1 MAQLFDYI
9 ARQTPLI
16 VDGALATEMETRGAD
31 LHDSLW
37 SARYLFAQPQ
47 LIHDV
52 HADYIVA
59 GADIVITASYQATIA
74 GFLARGWTQ
83 SQAEQLIHTAVSI
96 AQSARDAW
104 WSANA
109 ATTPRLRP
117 LVAGSIGPYGAYTAD
132 GGEYR
137 GNYGLS
143 RDELKNFHR
152 ERMRILVAAGV
163 DCLACETIPD
173 LVEAQ
178 ALAELLA
185 EFPAVEAWMSLS
197 CQSGSQT
204 CAGQSL
210 VEVATCLRQYPQ
222 IVAIG
227 ANCTPPQYMPEII
240 RTLRAHSPQAVVVY
254 PNSGETYDGA
264 TGTWH
269 GTVTCD
275 DYVQAAQTRL
285 AAGAQ
290 LIGGCCRTNPAMIAG
305 LRAAFLPKKSDDA
318 I

>member
-47 LIHDV
+47 LIYDV
-52 HADYIVA
+52 HADYIAA

-197 CQSGSQT
+197 CLSGSQT

-275 DYVQAAQTRL
+275 DYVQAAQTWL

>member
-1 MAQLFDYI
+1 
-9 ARQTPLI
+9 
-16 VDGALATEMETRGAD
+16 

-109 ATTPRLRP
+109 ATTTRLRP
-117 LVAGSIGPYGAYTAD
+117 LVVGSIGPYGAYTAD

-275 DYVQAAQTRL
+275 DYVQAAQTWL

>member
-1 MAQLFDYI
+1 MSLFADYI

-16 VDGALATEMETRGAD
+16 IDGALATEMEARGAD

-37 SARYLFAQPQ
+37 SARYLSVQPQ
-47 LIHDV
+47 LIVDV
-52 HADYIVA
+52 HADYIAA

-74 GFLARGWTQ
+74 GFLAQGWTQ
-83 SQAEQLIHTAVSI
+83 SQAEQLIRTSVTL
-96 AQSARDAW
+96 AQTARDAW
-104 WSANA
+104 WHTN
-109 ATTPRLRP
+109 ATTTTRLRP

-143 RDELKNFHR
+143 INQLKNFHR
-152 ERMRILVAAGV
+152 ERMRILVDAGV
-163 DCLACETIPD
+163 DVFACETIPD
-173 LVEAQ
+173 LIEAQ
-178 ALAELLA
+178 ALAELLS
-185 EFPAVEAWMSLS
+185 EFPTSVAWLSMS
-197 CQSGSQT
+197 CQSGTYT

-210 VEVATCLRQYPQ
+210 RDVAMCLAHYPQ

-275 DYVQAAQTRL
+275 DYVQAAQTWL
-285 AAGAQ
+285 AAGAH

-305 LRAAFLPKKSDDA
+305 LRAVFCPKADDVT
-318 I
+318 

>member
-1 MAQLFDYI
+1 MLHFTDYI

-16 VDGALATEMETRGAD
+16 VDGALATEMEARGAD

-37 SARYLFAQPQ
+37 SARYLVTQPQ
-47 LIHDV
+47 LIYDV
-52 HADYIVA
+52 HADYIAA
-59 GADIVITASYQATIA
+59 GADIIITASYQATIA
-74 GFLARGWTQ
+74 GFLAKGLTQ
-83 SQAEQLIHTAVSI
+83 PQAEQLIRTAVEL
-96 AQSARDAW
+96 AQAARDAW

-109 ATTPRLRP
+109 YTTTRLRP

-143 RDELKNFHR
+143 CDELKNFHR

-163 DCLACETIPD
+163 DLVACETIPD
-173 LVEAQ
+173 MCEAQ

-185 EFPAVEAWMSLS
+185 EFPGVVAWMSLS
-197 CQSGSQT
+197 CQSGTQT

-222 IVAIG
+222 IKAIG

-240 RTLRAHSPQAVVVY
+240 QTLRAYSPQAVIVY
-254 PNSGETYDGA
+254 PNSGEIYDGA
-264 TGTWH
+264 NGTWH

-275 DYVQAAQTRL
+275 DYVKAARTWL
-285 AAGAQ
+285 TSGAQ

-305 LRAAFLPKKSDDA
+305 LRAAFMP
-318 I
+318 

>member
-1 MAQLFDYI
+1 M
-9 ARQTPLI
+9 
-16 VDGALATEMETRGAD
+16 
-31 LHDSLW
+31 
-37 SARYLFAQPQ
+37 
-47 LIHDV
+47 
-52 HADYIVA
+52 
-59 GADIVITASYQATIA
+59 
-74 GFLARGWTQ
+74 
-83 SQAEQLIHTAVSI
+83 
-96 AQSARDAW
+96 
-104 WSANA
+104 
-109 ATTPRLRP
+109 
-117 LVAGSIGPYGAYTAD
+117 
-132 GGEYR
+132 
-137 GNYGLS
+137 
-143 RDELKNFHR
+143 
-152 ERMRILVAAGV
+152 AAGV

-185 EFPAVEAWMSLS
+185 EFPGVEAWMSLS
-197 CQSGSQT
+197 CQSGSQI

-264 TGTWH
+264 MGTWH

-275 DYVQAAQTRL
+275 DYVQAAQTWL
-285 AAGAQ
+285 AAGAH

-305 LRAAFLPKKSDDA
+305 LRAAFLSKGVDDA

>member
-1 MAQLFDYI
+1 MSQFADYI

-16 VDGALATEMETRGAD
+16 VDGALATEMEARGAD

-52 HADYIVA
+52 HADYIAA

-83 SQAEQLIHTAVSI
+83 SQAEQLIRTSVAI

-104 WSANA
+104 WNANA
-109 ATTPRLRP
+109 RTTTRLRP

-152 ERMRILVAAGV
+152 ARMRILVAAGV

-173 LVEAQ
+173 LIEAQ

-185 EFPAVEAWMSLS
+185 EFPGVEAWMSLS

-254 PNSGETYDGA
+254 PNSGEIYDGA

-275 DYVQAAQTRL
+275 DYVQAAQTWL

-305 LRAAFLPKKSDDA
+305 LWAAFLPKKSGDA
-318 I
+318 M